1 MFKEV
6 ITVEKGKAKRHTM
19 QKEGSKM
26 LSFNSNTIETG
37 YNFKY

>member
-6 ITVEKGKAKRHTM
+6 ITVEKGKAKRYNYV
-19 QKEGSKM
+19 ESSKM
-26 LSFNSNTIETG
+26 VNFNSNTIDNG